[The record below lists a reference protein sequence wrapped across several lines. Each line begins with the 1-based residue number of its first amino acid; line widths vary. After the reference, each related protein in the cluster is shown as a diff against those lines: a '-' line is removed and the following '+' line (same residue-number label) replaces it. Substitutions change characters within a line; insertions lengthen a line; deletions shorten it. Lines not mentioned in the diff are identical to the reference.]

1 MIQSI
6 YSATLVLA
14 LFFGCPG
21 AVNAAEAKKGPSAPP
36 WLLSD
41 VPPKYQEAAKAV
53 ALVLVGEKEDPAE
66 FKAEVEE
73 REEGE
78 VFVFHLWHL
87 SAFTPENKNAVGNP
101 GGKCRDI
108 SFYSRTG
115 KASRSMFWR

>member
-1 MIQSI
+1 MIHLI
-6 YSATLVLA
+6 YSATLVLTM
-14 LFFGCPG
+14 FFACPG
-21 AVNAAEAKKGPSAPP
+21 AINAAEPPAGPGAPP

-53 ALVLVGEKEDPAE
+53 ALVLVREKEEPKE

-73 REEGE
+73 KEGGE
-78 VFVFHLWHL
+78 VFVFHLWHV
-87 SAFTPENKNAVGNP
+87 SAFASENRNAPGNP

-115 KASRSMFWR
+115 KASRSMFWQ